1 MVANWRIYPSRQILT
16 IVLVLPALLMACGGG
31 GADDEP
37 TAEVAVI
44 DPVATSV
51 RQTMDA
57 IAVAQTVAALSSP
70 TAPATPAAG
79 ATLPPATAALP
90 SPTPALPPS
99 PAPTSTTVVAPPTA
113 PPPTAPP
120 TIAPPTATATRT
132 ATPTRTPPNVE
143 NDAPGGSFPEDGT
156 VAFNIIV
163 DPAFLF
169 RMDVRDLGV
178 GDFEGAGI
186 ESVEFSISG
195 DDANYFREERTA
207 GFCVFGG
214 GEPTCNPWPINE
226 HGQYTWGEGG
236 PVVQSGDYFVNMAV
250 TAEQPDDNFN
260 GNWNWNFN
268 FRVII
273 P

>member
-1 MVANWRIYPSRQILT
+1 MIANWRISPSKWIL
-16 IVLVLPALLMACGGG
+16 VSALAMPALLAACGGG
-31 GADDEP
+31 GVATEP
-37 TAEVAVI
+37 TTEIAVI

-57 IAVAQTVAALSSP
+57 IAVAQTVAALSTSV
-70 TAPATPAAG
+70 PATPIIE

-90 SPTPALPPS
+90 SPTPALPPT
-99 PAPTSTTVVAPPTA
+99 PAPTNTTVVVAPTTAAPTA
-113 PPPTAPP
+113 APS
-120 TIAPPTATATRT
+120 TATATRT

-143 NDAPGGSFPEDGT
+143 NDAPSGAFPEDGT
-156 VAFNIIV
+156 VSFNIIV

-169 RMDVRDLGV
+169 RMDVRDLRA

-195 DDANYFREERTA
+195 DGVDYFRREENA

-214 GEPTCNPWPINE
+214 GEPTCRPWPINE

-268 FRVII
+268 FRVIV